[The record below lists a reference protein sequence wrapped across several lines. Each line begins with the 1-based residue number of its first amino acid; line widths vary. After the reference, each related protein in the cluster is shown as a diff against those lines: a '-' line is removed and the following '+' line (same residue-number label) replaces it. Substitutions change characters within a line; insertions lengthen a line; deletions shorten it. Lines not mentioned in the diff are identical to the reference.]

1 MFNPNHLVRRSY
13 LKNEGGALSSYSSSH
28 PQRFKVLQASSVH
41 ESVRPGAALR
51 SGRARGAAPHPQRP
65 PHQQIDS
72 TDRGFRQVLGA
83 AYV

>member
-1 MFNPNHLVRRSY
+1 MRA
-13 LKNEGGALSSYSSSH
+13 ALSAPSSH

-41 ESVRPGAALR
+41 ESVRPGAAALR
-51 SGRARGAAPHPQRP
+51 ACGVEPPQRP

-72 TDRGFRQVLGA
+72 TDRDFRQVLGA